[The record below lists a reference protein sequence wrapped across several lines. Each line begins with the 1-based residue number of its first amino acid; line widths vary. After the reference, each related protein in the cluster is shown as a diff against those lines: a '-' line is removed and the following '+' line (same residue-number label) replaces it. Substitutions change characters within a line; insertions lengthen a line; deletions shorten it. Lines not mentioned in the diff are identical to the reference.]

1 MTEERNNATDASSSA
16 PEADSSIVA
25 HGQSAATEDV
35 QISTLV
41 DAERGALPASSSLDV
56 TLERLA
62 ESDTRRF
69 GIQVILQMASAWSR
83 EMNRNFAILGN
94 QNANLINDLAKAREE
109 NAAFK
114 AKEME
119 RAKHSPLVTSALL
132 LGPII
137 FVFGLE
143 QLLSDIWGTGLV
155 AVIVGSIIIGGALY
169 ARVGDKS

>member
-41 DAERGALPASSSLDV
+41 DAERGALPASSSLAGS
-56 TLERLA
+56 LERIA
-62 ESDTRRF
+62 ESDTKRF
-69 GIQVILQMASAWSR
+69 GLQVFLQIVSAWSR
-83 EMNRNFAILGN
+83 ETNNNVAILGN
-94 QNANLINDLAKAREE
+94 QNANLTSDLAKAREE
-109 NAAFK
+109 NAALK

-119 RAKHSPLVTSALL
+119 RAKHGPLVTSALL

-137 FVFGLE
+137 VGIVIDQFKSENLGAGWAALV
-143 QLLSDIWGTGLV
+143 TG
-155 AVIVGSIIIGGALY
+155 GIIIAGALY
-169 ARVGDKS
+169 ARWGDRS